1 MQKVGKTESPQTQC
15 LRAFNEKSLNLE
27 WRLVTLRK
35 QLDQMDQNN
44 QNEKNQFVGLR
55 MYSYSSKKEYSLTNS
70 SNIGSVTLKYPCLSP
85 SRIPFLIK
93 RDL

>member
-1 MQKVGKTESPQTQC
+1 MLCRHRKQLQV
-15 LRAFNEKSLNLE
+15 SLQIG
-27 WRLVTLRK
+27 TLRK
-35 QLDQMDQNN
+35 QLDQIDQNN